1 MEACFDFTLRAVA
14 KASKVEFVSLDLRGE
29 GPVERQNGGALAT
42 VPGRGNPAPLWFSR
56 PVSVGVVSRS
66 RDSDRAPPPETNPP
80 NWGGGPRLGRQR
92 LTDSRTTTF
101 PKTNLERRPSNR
113 SHEGIV
119 DRG

>member
-1 MEACFDFTLRAVA
+1 MEACFDFALRAVA

-29 GPVERQNGGALAT
+29 GPVERQSGGTLAT
-42 VPGRGNPAPLWFSR
+42 VPGRDSPAPLWFSR
-56 PVSVGVVSRS
+56 PSQRRVVSRS
-66 RDSDRAPPPETNPP
+66 RDRTPPPEANPP
-80 NWGGGPRLGRQR
+80 KWGGGARLGRQR